1 MIYGDLNSLRH
12 SKSYLRIRLMI
23 DLPLPDP
30 IYDLLDSMMHQQAK
44 KRPTAEEILDRLREI
59 EKTLKNASRKPHR
72 KSLNRTRID
81 VQYLF
86 MISILPIQI
95 AIPRCR
101 HLDFRIDLYRMGRSL
116 LSSLKVRVDTST
128 TTRSW
133 RNWYVQWPF
142 DPWLT

>member
-12 SKSYLRIRLMI
+12 SRSCLRIKLMT

-30 IYDLLDSMMHQQAK
+30 VYDLLDSMMHQQAK

-59 EKTLKNASRKPHR
+59 EKTLKSASRKPHC
-72 KSLNRTRID
+72 KSLSPIRVD
-81 VQYLF
+81 VQCLF
-86 MISILPIQI
+86 MTFILPIRI

-101 HLDFRIDLYRMGRSL
+101 HLDYRINRYRMGRSL

-128 TTRSW
+128 TMRSW

-142 DPWLT
+142 DAWLT

>member
-1 MIYGDLNSLRH
+1 MT
-12 SKSYLRIRLMI
+12 

-59 EKTLKNASRKPHR
+59 EKTLKSASRKPHC
-72 KSLNRTRID
+72 KSLSLIRVD
-81 VQYLF
+81 VQCLF
-86 MISILPIQI
+86 MTFILPIRI

-101 HLDFRIDLYRMGRSL
+101 HLDYRIDRYRMGRSL

-128 TTRSW
+128 TMRSW

-142 DPWLT
+142 DAWLT